1 MDEEKVGLTIEQ
13 LSEMPDSCDDPVFRR
28 SYFDTRQ
35 FGKSGD
41 GHRFPDSL
49 SEPEKQAVLEY
60 LKTL

>member
-13 LSEMPDSCDDPVFRR
+13 ASEMPDSSDDLVLRR
-28 SYFDTRQ
+28 SYFDTSQ

-41 GHRFPDSL
+41 GHTFPNAL
-49 SEPEKQAVLEY
+49 SEPEKEAVLEY